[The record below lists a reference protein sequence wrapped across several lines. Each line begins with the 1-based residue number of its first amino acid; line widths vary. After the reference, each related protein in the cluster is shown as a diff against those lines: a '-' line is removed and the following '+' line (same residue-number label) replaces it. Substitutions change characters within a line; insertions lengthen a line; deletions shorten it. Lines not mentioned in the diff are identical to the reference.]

1 MHTGFKFG
9 GYLLFLV
16 IANRNGEKDGKSGH
30 DPDGN
35 AHFGD
40 VTLDIP
46 HAEGQVLLELDVSDK
61 DLGIAPGLGLMIAMF
76 PHHARKL
83 AGLLYK
89 EADAAEGIA
98 NLQS

>member
-1 MHTGFKFG
+1 MAMKFER
-9 GYLLFLV
+9 YIVFTPTNFTTV
-16 IANRNGEKDGKSGH
+16 S
-30 DPDGN
+30 
-35 AHFGD
+35 
-40 VTLDIP
+40 

-76 PHHARKL
+76 PHDARKL

-89 EADAAEGIA
+89 KADAAEGIA